1 MLQKTMDK
9 SPLFCGFAV
18 VHKKGSGRI
27 IRDGGA
33 GGNITIMFDS
43 TADRGYANRQLS
55 CRIEDVA
62 FQHPNKVHE
71 LFDET
76 QGGPPSEVAQSAPT
90 LEEIVQAT
98 RANLGIK
105 ETAETTETTGTM
117 ETTETVKTPET
128 ATG

>member
-43 TADRGYANRQLS
+43 TACLLYTSPSPR
-55 CRIEDVA
+55 DV
-62 FQHPNKVHE
+62 E
-71 LFDET
+71 ESRM
-76 QGGPPSEVAQSAPT
+76 PSSA
-90 LEEIVQAT
+90 
-98 RANLGIK
+98 
-105 ETAETTETTGTM
+105 
-117 ETTETVKTPET
+117 
-128 ATG
+128 